1 MELKD
6 IKIKDFPSGEFKDNE
21 TLQVYIDRL
30 NEANVNV
37 VTGKLDEMVNWGGRS
52 NSLWPLVLPQV
63 AAALSLWLPLLLITT
78 WHALAWR

>member
-37 VTGKLDEMVNWGGRS
+37 VTGKLDEMVNWGGGATRS
-52 NSLWPLVLPQV
+52 G
-63 AAALSLWLPLLLITT
+63 LLFCHKLLR
-78 WHALAWR
+78 H